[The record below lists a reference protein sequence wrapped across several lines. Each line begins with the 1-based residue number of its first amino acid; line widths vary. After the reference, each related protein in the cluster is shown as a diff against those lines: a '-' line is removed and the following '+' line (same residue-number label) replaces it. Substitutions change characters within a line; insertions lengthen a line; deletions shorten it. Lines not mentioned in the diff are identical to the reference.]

1 MTPLQK
7 RFALFL
13 GGCIPV
19 RLALALIAL
28 KLPPNYLPIMGLV
41 ALLPAI
47 GFLYLYLTGGRKVGV
62 ETQGAPIWW
71 GDFRII
77 HSLFY
82 LSFAIYALN
91 QRTDAYQF
99 LLADVAIGLL
109 LFLGHH
115 YSVGSFSQLV

>member
-19 RLALALIAL
+19 RLALVIIAM
-28 KLPPNYLPIMGLV
+28 KLPQRYLPIMGLV

-47 GFLYLYLTGGRKVGV
+47 GFIYLYLTGGRKVGM
-62 ETQGAPIWW
+62 ETQGMPIWW
-71 GDFRII
+71 SEFRII
-77 HSLFY
+77 HGLFY

-91 QRTDAYQF
+91 QLTDAYQF
-99 LLADVAIGLL
+99 LLADVAVGLL
-109 LFLGHH
+109 LFIGHH
-115 YSVGSFSQLV
+115 YSAGSFSHLV